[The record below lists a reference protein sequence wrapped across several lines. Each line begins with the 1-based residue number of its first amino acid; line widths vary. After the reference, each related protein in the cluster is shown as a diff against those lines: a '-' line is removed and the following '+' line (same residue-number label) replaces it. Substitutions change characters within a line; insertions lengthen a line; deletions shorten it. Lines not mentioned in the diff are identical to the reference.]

1 MDCGLKTLL
10 LEAFRKDDVPR
21 EVRLEAAL
29 GRLAPRGLEQ
39 LALLALLLDD
49 ADAEVRAAADAT
61 LAAIP
66 PGPLAA
72 VLARAETPGEL
83 TRFFATRGIT
93 PVAGAETS
101 AVEDERPLVDASA
114 AAPDGADDLAA
125 SDDVDGMLPAVS
137 GVSVTQQ
144 IQQMNIVERVRAAMK
159 GSREVRA
166 LLIRDPNKMVSSA
179 VLSSPKLTNAEVES
193 FAKMASVGE
202 DVLRAIGQNR
212 AWVKN
217 YGVAASLARNPK
229 TPVAMSMNLMQR
241 LIDRDV
247 RALAIDRNVP
257 EALRLA
263 ARKRLVKSSN
273 G

>member
-10 LEAFRKDDVPR
+10 LDSFRKPDVPR
-21 EVRLEAAL
+21 DVRLDAAL
-29 GRLAPRGLEQ
+29 GHVAPRGQEQ
-39 LALLALLLDD
+39 LALLALLVDD
-49 ADAEVRAAADAT
+49 ADADVRAAAEQT

-66 PGPLAA
+66 PAPLAA
-72 VLARAETPGEL
+72 VLARSDTPAEL
-83 TRFFATRGIT
+83 ARFFAARGIT
-93 PVAGAETS
+93 PVPGPETS
-101 AVEDERPLVDASA
+101 AIEDETPLLQAGGDVWDTIADEPEGERPAEPGQSI
-114 AAPDGADDLAA
+114 
-125 SDDVDGMLPAVS
+125 
-137 GVSVTQQ
+137 TQQ
-144 IQQMNIVERVRAAMK
+144 IQQMNVVERVRAAMK

-179 VLSSPKLTNAEVES
+179 VLSSPKLTSAEVES
-193 FAKMASVGE
+193 FAKMANVAE

-217 YGVAASLARNPK
+217 YGVAASLTRNPK
-229 TPVAMSMNLMQR
+229 TPVAMSMTLMQR
-241 LIDRDV
+241 LIERDV
-247 RALAIDRNVP
+247 RALSIDRNVP

>member
-10 LEAFRKDDVPR
+10 LDSFRKPDVPR
-21 EVRLEAAL
+21 EVRLDAAL
-29 GRLAPRGLEQ
+29 GRVAPRGQEQ
-39 LALLALLLDD
+39 LALLALLVDD
-49 ADAEVRAAADAT
+49 ADGDVRQAAEGT

-66 PGPLAA
+66 PAPLAA
-72 VLARAETPGEL
+72 VLARSDTPVEL
-83 TRFFATRGIT
+83 VRFFAGRGVT
-93 PVAGAETS
+93 PVPGPETS
-101 AVEDERPLVDASA
+101 AVDDEAPLLQA
-114 AAPDGADDLAA
+114 AGDEWDTIADV
-125 SDDVDGMLPAVS
+125 VDGEAP
-137 GVSVTQQ
+137 GDTTQSVTQQ
-144 IQQMNIVERVRAAMK
+144 IQRMNVVERVRAAMK

-179 VLSSPKLTNAEVES
+179 VLSSPKLTNSEVES
-193 FAKMASVGE
+193 FAKMANVAE

-217 YGVAASLARNPK
+217 YGVAASLTRNPK

-263 ARKRLVKSSN
+263 APKRLVKSAS

>member
-10 LEAFRKDDVPR
+10 LDSFRKPDVPR
-21 EVRLEAAL
+21 EVRLDAAS
-29 GRLAPRGLEQ
+29 GRVAPRGQEQ
-39 LALLALLLDD
+39 LALLALLVDD
-49 ADAEVRAAADAT
+49 PDVEVRAAAEHSI
-61 LAAIP
+61 AAIP
-66 PGPLAA
+66 PAPLAA
-72 VLARAETPGEL
+72 VLARSDTPAEL
-83 TRFFATRGIT
+83 VRFFAGRGIT
-93 PVAGAETS
+93 PVPGPETS
-101 AVEDERPLVDASA
+101 AVEDEAPLLQASA
-114 AAPDGADDLAA
+114 DEWDTIADVPEGDAAVEPGQAI
-125 SDDVDGMLPAVS
+125 
-137 GVSVTQQ
+137 TQQ
-144 IQQMNIVERVRAAMK
+144 IQQMNVVERVRAAMK

-193 FAKMASVGE
+193 FAKMANVAE

-241 LIDRDV
+241 LIERDV
-247 RALAIDRNVP
+247 RSLSIDRNVP

-263 ARKRLVKSSN
+263 ARKRLVKSTS